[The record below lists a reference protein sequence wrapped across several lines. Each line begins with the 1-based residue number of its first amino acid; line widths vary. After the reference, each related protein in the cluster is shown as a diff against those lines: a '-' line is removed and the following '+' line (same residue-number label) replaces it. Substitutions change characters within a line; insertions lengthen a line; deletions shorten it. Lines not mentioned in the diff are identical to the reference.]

1 MHWRRKW
8 QPTPVF
14 SPGESQGREAWLAAV
29 YGVAQSRTRLKRR
42 SSKVI
47 TLITR
52 STNRKDLNCLSFG
65 NGKCTLLFCLD
76 SCFSHVHVLLIK
88 ETKYSISEW
97 LDPYDRDITLLT
109 LILAF
114 SPEMH
119 PRIAVALIIDPSNC
133 KLLLLLL
140 SCFSRVWL
148 FAIPQTAAHQPLLS
162 LGFSRQEH
170 WSGLPFPSP
179 LRESEKWKWSPSV
192 MSDS

>member
-140 SCFSRVWL
+140 SCFSHVRL
-148 FAIPQTAAHQPLLS
+148 CTTP
-162 LGFSRQEH
+162 
-170 WSGLPFPSP
+170 
-179 LRESEKWKWSPSV
+179 
-192 MSDS
+192 